1 MPKNM
6 SQMGKGYDDGEMQQ
20 KWVLLEQNSND

>member
-6 SQMGKGYDDGEMQQ
+6 SQMGKGYDDDEMQQ